1 MESLNF
7 LLFLLRPEIQ
17 KRLVQIGNV
26 SVNPSETLH
35 PYAPVDPLWV
45 SSVLKKSRPFHLTT
59 RERHYVIFNILV
71 GEIWRGLLDNA
82 SPAQV
87 LERAIHLER
96 AYLQLSP
103 RQTTA

>member
-1 MESLNF
+1 M
-7 LLFLLRPEIQ
+7 
-17 KRLVQIGNV
+17 
-26 SVNPSETLH
+26 
-35 PYAPVDPLWV
+35 
-45 SSVLKKSRPFHLTT
+45 TT